1 MAIKIVGN
9 PVRHKKRIAEMRE
22 RFESSGEQ
30 VEVIYQNTDHITITN
45 ETKNNNNIETTENNG
60 E

>member
-9 PVRHKKRIAEMRE
+9 PIRHKKRIAEMRE

-30 VEVIYQNTDHITITN
+30 VEVIYENTDHITITN
-45 ETKNNNNIETTENNG
+45 ESGKDKDKPGKNKS
-60 E
+60 

>member
-9 PVRHKKRIAEMRE
+9 PVRHKKRIEEMRK

-30 VEVIYQNTDHITITN
+30 VEVIYKNTNHISIIN
-45 ETKNNNNIETTENNG
+45 ESGKDKDKPGKNESE
-60 E
+60 

>member
-9 PVRHKKRIAEMRE
+9 PVRHKKRIAEIRE

-30 VEVIYQNTDHITITN
+30 VEVIYENTDHITITN
-45 ETKNNNNIETTENNG
+45 ETKSNNNIETTEKNG

>member
-9 PVRHKKRIAEMRE
+9 PVRHKKRIAEIRE

-30 VEVIYQNTDHITITN
+30 VEVIYENTDHITITN
-45 ETKNNNNIETTENNG
+45 ESGKDKDKPGKNKS
-60 E
+60 